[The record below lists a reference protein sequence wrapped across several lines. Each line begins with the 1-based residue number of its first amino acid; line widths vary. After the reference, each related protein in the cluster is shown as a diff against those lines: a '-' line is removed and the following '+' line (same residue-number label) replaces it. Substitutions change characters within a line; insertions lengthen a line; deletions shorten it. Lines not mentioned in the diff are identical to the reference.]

1 MSTERKPKDTD
12 TNADANADAN
22 ADEVGYCKP
31 PKHTQFKK
39 GQSGNPKG
47 RARGRANAATVLK
60 DAVSARVT
68 IVEGGRRV
76 KRSKLVIAFTQ
87 LANKIAAGDLKAL
100 GMFLRLLPLLNA
112 SEVAELITPD
122 MAADRELARKLAER
136 YAAHTLVTTKAN
148 DE

>member
-1 MSTERKPKDTD
+1 MSKPEEPFDTPSSEVEQD
-12 TNADANADAN
+12 

-100 GMFLRLLPLLNA
+100 GMFLRLLPLLDA

-122 MAADRELARKLAER
+122 LAADRELARKLAER

>member
-1 MSTERKPKDTD
+1 MSLPEESF
-12 TNADANADAN
+12 DAPPPEVEQD

-100 GMFLRLLPLLNA
+100 GMFLRLLPLLDA

-122 MAADRELARKLAER
+122 LAADRELARKLAER
-136 YAAHTLVTTKAN
+136 YAAHTLVTTKAI

>member
-1 MSTERKPKDTD
+1 MLTERKPTGAA
-12 TNADANADAN
+12 TNADTNAN
-22 ADEVGYCKP
+22 ADEVGYCRP

-47 RARGRANAATVLK
+47 RVRGRANAATVLK

-68 IVEGGRRV
+68 IMEGGRRV
-76 KRSKLVIAFTQ
+76 KRSKLDIAFMQ

-100 GMFLRLLPLLNA
+100 GMFLRLLPLLDT

-122 MAADRELARKLAER
+122 MAADREFARKLAMR